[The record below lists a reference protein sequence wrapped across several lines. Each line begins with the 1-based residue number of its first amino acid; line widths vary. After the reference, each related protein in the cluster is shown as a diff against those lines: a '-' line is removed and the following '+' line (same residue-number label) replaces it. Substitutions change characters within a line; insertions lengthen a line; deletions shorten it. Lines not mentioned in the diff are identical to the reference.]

1 MPKQEENSTVNC
13 SRSIITFQLIMV
25 ILMFIW
31 LYFVARFSFDKTS
44 LHEWEKTYLI
54 ILDYFQY
61 SVGFI
66 YNFYTYVHKWCGL
79 IFSYVSHMVFIIY
92 IISSFVKLSWITF
105 TLFQFFG
112 PAYIREELDCPQEF
126 GTSLLKKIDLKGFF
140 KNSIDISI
148 YWKHFV
154 WF

>member
-1 MPKQEENSTVNC
+1 
-13 SRSIITFQLIMV
+13 
-25 ILMFIW
+25 MFIW
-31 LYFVARFSFDKTS
+31 CILLLDFLLITDS
-44 LHEWEKTYLI
+44 LHKWDKTYLI

-79 IFSYVSHMVFIIY
+79 IFSYVSHTVFIIY
-92 IISSFVKLSWITF
+92 IICGFIKLSWITF
-105 TLFQFFG
+105 TLFQFFRS
-112 PAYIREELDCPQEF
+112 AYIREELDCPQEF
-126 GTSLLKKIDLKGFF
+126 GTSLEKIRFEGFF

-148 YWKHFV
+148 YWKHFG